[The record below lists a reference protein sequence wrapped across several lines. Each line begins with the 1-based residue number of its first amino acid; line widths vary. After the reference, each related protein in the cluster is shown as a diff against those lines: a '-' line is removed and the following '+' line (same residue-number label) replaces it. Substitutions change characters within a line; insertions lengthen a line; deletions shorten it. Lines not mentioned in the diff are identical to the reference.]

1 MKSLRHFSLRSMSP
15 SHKEIEGRTPLGN
28 FDVGRALDRLGA
40 AVSEGRIV
48 GDHRF
53 RLTYES
59 GEPVLDVCRI
69 R

>member
-1 MKSLRHFSLRSMSP
+1 MKTLRHFSLRSMTP

-28 FDVGRALDRLGA
+28 FDVGRALDRIGA
-40 AVSEGRIV
+40 ASEGRIV

-53 RLTYES
+53 KIVYES
-59 GEPVLDVCRI
+59 GEPSLDVCRI

>member
-1 MKSLRHFSLRSMSP
+1 MKSLRHFSLRSMNP
-15 SHKEIEGRTPLGN
+15 SHKEIEGRTPLGS
-28 FDVGRALDRLGA
+28 FDAGRALDRLGA
-40 AVSEGRIV
+40 ASEGRIV

-59 GEPVLDVCRI
+59 GEPFLDVCRI